1 MSDRY
6 FLDTNVFVYTFD
18 DTAPRK
24 RDIASEII
32 SAAGAAGADG
42 EGAISFQVIQEFCHV
57 AIRKFSPSPTIADL
71 RHYVATVLAPLCQV
85 HSSIELYQ
93 QALAV
98 QEQTRY
104 SFYDSLIL
112 AAAAAA
118 GCETLYTEDLDTGRS
133 VAGDTITNPF

>member
-32 SAAGAAGADG
+32 SAAGADGA
-42 EGAISFQVIQEFCHV
+42 GAISFQVIQEFCHV

-133 VAGDTITNPF
+133 VAGVTITNPF